1 MTKTLHRRALC
12 AALLASAIAVP
23 AFAAEPNDWPNRP
36 LRVIIPFAPGGA
48 TDVAARIV
56 GQELAKELGQPVVI
70 ENRPGGNNLIAA
82 RALLSS
88 KPDGYTIMAAGADAL
103 SIVPLLYD
111 APYKVEQDFT
121 FIASM
126 MTAPY
131 VLVARGDFPANNL
144 KEFTERLRADGTKLN
159 YGSFGVGSVTH
170 LGTQMMLNQMGVS
183 ATMIP
188 YPGGTAPAV
197 QALVAKQ
204 IDFIL
209 TDVPGSLQFV
219 KSGQLRAYAWT
230 GHGLKGVLPEL
241 PTMAKAGLPNYFFDP
256 YVGIIAPAGVPAPIA
271 EKLSAAFKKVLTLE
285 SVRKDFE
292 SRGVVATYLPGSGLR
307 EQALTMAQQMQKVIN
322 ENKISV
328 K

>member
-1 MTKTLHRRALC
+1 MTKTIHRRTLC
-12 AALLASAIAVP
+12 AGLLAA
-23 AFAAEPNDWPNRP
+23 AFATPSFSGPSTDWPTRP

-48 TDVAARIV
+48 TDIAARIV

-70 ENRPGGNNLIAA
+70 DNRPGGNNLIAA

-88 KPDGYTIMAAGADAL
+88 KDDGYTIMAAGADAL

-111 APYKVEQDFT
+111 APYKVEKDFT

-126 MTAPY
+126 ITAPY

-144 KEFTERLRADGTKLN
+144 KEFIERVRADGKKLN

-170 LGTQMMLNQMGVS
+170 LATEMMLNQMGVT

-219 KSGQLRAYAWT
+219 KAGQLRAYAWT
-230 GHGLKGVLPEL
+230 GNGLKGVLPEL
-241 PTMAKAGLPNYFFDP
+241 PTVAKAGLPNYFFDP
-256 YVGIIAPAGVPAPIA
+256 YVGIIAPAGVPAPVA
-271 EKLSAAFKKVLTLE
+271 EKISAAFKKVLSME
-285 SVRKDFE
+285 SVRKDLE
-292 SRGVVATYLPGSGLR
+292 ARGMVASYLPGSGLR
-307 EQALTMAQQMQKVIN
+307 EQVLTMAQQMQKVIKD
-322 ENKISV
+322 NKISI

>member
-1 MTKTLHRRALC
+1 MTKTLNRRALC
-12 AALLASAIAVP
+12 AGLIAGAIATP
-23 AFAAEPNDWPNRP
+23 SLAAPGLDWPTRP

-82 RALLSS
+82 RALLSA

-131 VLVARGDFPANNL
+131 MLVARGDFPAENL
-144 KEFTERLRADGTKLN
+144 KEFIERLRADGNKIN

-170 LGTQMMLNQMGVS
+170 LGTQMMLNQMGVT

-204 IDFIL
+204 IDFLL

-219 KSGQLRAYAWT
+219 KAGQLRAYAWT
-230 GHGLKGVLPEL
+230 GNGLKGVLPEL

-256 YVGIIAPAGVPAPIA
+256 YVGIIAPAGVPAAVA
-271 EKLSAAFKKVLTLE
+271 EKLSAAFKKVLAME

-292 SRGVVATYLPGSGLR
+292 SRGVVASYLPGGGLR
-307 EQALTMAQQMQKVIN
+307 EQAVTMAQQMQKVIT
-322 ENKISV
+322 ENKITL

>member
-1 MTKTLHRRALC
+1 MTKTINRRTVC
-12 AALLASAIAVP
+12 AGLLTSAVAIPSLSSAAS
-23 AFAAEPNDWPNRP
+23 DWPSRP

-48 TDVAARIV
+48 TDTAARIV
-56 GQELAKELGQPVVI
+56 GQELAKELSQPVVI
-70 ENRPGGNNLIAA
+70 DNRPGGNNLVAA
-82 RALLSS
+82 RALLAAR
-88 KPDGYTIMAAGADAL
+88 DDYTVMAAGADAL
-103 SIVPLLYD
+103 SIVPLLYE
-111 APYKVEQDFT
+111 APYKVDRDLT

-131 VLVARGDFPANNL
+131 MLVARGDFPANNFQ
-144 KEFTERLRADGTKLN
+144 EFIARVRADGTKLN

-170 LGTQMMLNQMGVS
+170 LATELMLNQIGAK

-188 YPGGTAPAV
+188 YPGGTGPAV

-209 TDVPGSLQFV
+209 ADVPGSLQFV
-219 KSGQLRAYAWT
+219 RSGQLRAYAWT

-256 YVGIIAPAGVPAPIA
+256 YVGIIAPAGLPAPVA
-271 EKLSAAFKKVLTLE
+271 EKLSAAFKKVLSLE

-292 SRGVVATYLPGSGLR
+292 TRGVVASYLPGSGLR
-307 EQALTMAQQMQKVIN
+307 EQALTMAQQMEKVIKDN
-322 ENKISV
+322 NISV

>member
-1 MTKTLHRRALC
+1 MTMTINRRTLC
-12 AALLASAIAVP
+12 AGLIAGVVAAP
-23 AFAAEPNDWPNRP
+23 SFANPVAEWPNRP

-70 ENRPGGNNLIAA
+70 DNKPGGNNLVAA
-82 RALLSS
+82 RALLSA

-111 APYKVEQDFT
+111 APYKVESDLT

-131 VLVARGDFPANNL
+131 MLVARGDFPANNF
-144 KEFTERLRADGTKLN
+144 KEFVERVRADGTKLN

-170 LGTQMMLNQMGVS
+170 LGTEMMLNQLGLK

-197 QALVAKQ
+197 QALVSKQ
-204 IDFIL
+204 IDFLL
-209 TDVPGSLQFV
+209 TDVPGSLQFI
-219 KSGQLRAYAWT
+219 KAGQLKAFAWT
-230 GHGLKGVLPEL
+230 GNGLKGVLPEL

-256 YVGIIAPAGVPAPIA
+256 YVGIIAPAGVPAPVA
-271 EKLSAAFKKVLTLE
+271 EKLSAAFKKVLSLE
-285 SVRKDFE
+285 SLRKDFE

-307 EQALTMAQQMQKVIN
+307 EQALNMAGQMQKVITD
-322 ENKISV
+322 NKISV